1 MADTSRTDA
10 ISQVPTAVGTPELS
24 SAPMNKIDSKEKRS
38 REGEGGGGGVILTAT
53 NTLDTNTIDT
63 LTLDEEKRAIEREE
77 KEGNSPAL
85 HKVST
90 VRKIALLSM
99 FTFAEFLDA
108 FNNSALFPAIPIIT
122 ADLSFNVSET
132 VWIIS
137 AYQLTFAAFLL
148 VSGRISDVYTP
159 KPAFILGCLIL
170 GLTHLGGGFVRQKI
184 AMLVLRALGGIGGA
198 LTIPS
203 ALSMIVQLFPNPAAQ
218 ARAIALFG
226 MAGAIGNILGV
237 LIGAVLTQYAG
248 WEWVY
253 FFVAIVGCGI
263 GIVCFF
269 LIPNAKRDKSKKVN
283 FDATG
288 VSILT
293 IAVILFIF
301 AVTSGSTKGWGTA
314 YVLCPLII
322 SIAVLAV
329 FLWWEARIPPDHAV
343 MPPRAWR
350 YRNFGVIVGIALLPY
365 FWWVT
370 SFVLLTSWYEQVY
383 GWSVISTAVHFLPMG
398 ISAWLIAMFA
408 GQLTKYFAHKYILLF
423 ALMLSTIATILLPF
437 ADAPDTYWRFGF
449 TAFLIGSVG
458 MMMVY
463 ANSSIAI
470 FYYTPP
476 SVAGTVGAVFN
487 CALQLGSAVG
497 LAAVSSITTS
507 VDGKNH
513 LEIPIEEFPRRL
525 NEISKALWKEAYEGR
540 AASYWFLLGILG
552 VEIISV
558 IVFFKVDAP
567 NHGQHDEGAATAKTS
582 DTKVDVENN
591 AATTTP
597 KEKQ

>member
-1 MADTSRTDA
+1 
-10 ISQVPTAVGTPELS
+10 
-24 SAPMNKIDSKEKRS
+24 
-38 REGEGGGGGVILTAT
+38 VILTA
-53 NTLDTNTIDT
+53 TNTIDT
-63 LTLDEEKRAIEREE
+63 LTLDEDRQAVAKEE
-77 KEGNSPAL
+77 QDGNQPQL

-90 VRKIALLSM
+90 LRKIALLSM

-122 ADLSFNVSET
+122 ADLGFKVSET

-159 KPAFILGCLIL
+159 KPAFIAGCFIL

-184 AMLVLRALGGIGGA
+184 ALLVLRALGGIGGA

-203 ALSMIVQLFPNPAAQ
+203 ALSMIVQLFPEPSSQ
-218 ARAIALFG
+218 ARAISLFG
-226 MAGAIGNILGV
+226 SAGAIGNILGV
-237 LIGAVLTQYAG
+237 LIGAVLVQKAG
-248 WEWVY
+248 WKWVF

-263 GIVCFF
+263 GAVCFF
-269 LIPNAKRDKSKKVN
+269 LIPNARRDKSKRVN

-301 AVTSGSTKGWGTA
+301 AVTSGSTEGWGTA

-322 SIAVLAV
+322 SIAVLGV
-329 FLWWEARIPPDHAV
+329 FLWWEARIPADDAV

-350 YRNFGVIVGIALLPY
+350 YRNFGVLVGLALLPY

-398 ISAWLIAMFA
+398 IAAWLISIFT
-408 GQLTKYFAHKYILLF
+408 GRFPKYLPHKYILLIGL
-423 ALMLSTIATILLPF
+423 ALSVIATILLPF
-437 ADAPDTYWRFGF
+437 ADAPNTYWRFGF
-449 TAFLIGSVG
+449 TAFLIGSLG
-458 MMMVY
+458 MMVVY

-470 FYYTPP
+470 FHYTPP

-507 VDGKNH
+507 VDEKSH
-513 LEIPIEEFPRRL
+513 LEIPITEFPSRL
-525 NEISKALWKEAYEGR
+525 HEISKGLWKQAYKGR
-540 AASYWFLLGILG
+540 AASY
-552 VEIISV
+552 
-558 IVFFKVDAP
+558 
-567 NHGQHDEGAATAKTS
+567 
-582 DTKVDVENN
+582 
-591 AATTTP
+591 
-597 KEKQ
+597 